1 LEYIPLL
8 QFGNSFARICIP
20 VLLNEKKKKHTHEDL
35 AYCLFGV
42 VRGVVTGAVNN
53 ILLSPMSNRPA
64 LAFALKD

>member
-1 LEYIPLL
+1 MK
-8 QFGNSFARICIP
+8 
-20 VLLNEKKKKHTHEDL
+20 KKKKHTHEDL